1 MCIIK
6 LIMYSYMSLR
16 SSESGLKSEEYFMG
30 LGTSKSLRSSERGLK
45 FEYIVALRG
54 VDMSLRSSERGLK
67 CGKIGTDIIIGCRSV
82 RRSVD

>member
-45 FEYIVALRG
+45 
-54 VDMSLRSSERGLK
+54 